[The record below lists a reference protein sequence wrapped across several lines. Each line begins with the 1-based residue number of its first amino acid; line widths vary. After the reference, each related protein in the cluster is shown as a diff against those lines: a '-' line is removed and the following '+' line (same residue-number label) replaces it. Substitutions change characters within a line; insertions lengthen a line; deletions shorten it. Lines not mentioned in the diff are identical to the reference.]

1 MPRTKIQAEQV
12 RSESRAKIIHT
23 ARRLFAEK
31 GFDGCNVS
39 DIAKQAGMSQ
49 GNIYWHF
56 TSKDELFQAVLVEG
70 FQAIGATMSEAALG
84 QGSGLE
90 KFDHF
95 LERFLGFCRDQG
107 GEEFVIINLTSIA
120 QGGVQRFAEFG
131 VSTEQL
137 GLEYHRALNAI
148 FAQGQAEGTFRA
160 DLDPN
165 LLTTFL
171 FSFVNGMM
179 LMYPLQWKELP
190 AAEVRAALLRLLGI
204 Q

>member
-1 MPRTKIQAEQV
+1 MPRTKIQTEQV
-12 RSESRAKIIHT
+12 RSESRAKIINT

-70 FQAIGATMSEAALG
+70 FQAIGATMSEAAIG
-84 QGSGLE
+84 QGSGME
-90 KFDHF
+90 KFEHF
-95 LERFLGFCRDQG
+95 LERFLTFCRDQG
-107 GEEFVIINLTSIA
+107 GEEFVIINITSIA
-120 QGGVQRFAEFG
+120 QGGVRRFAEFG

-137 GLEYHRALNAI
+137 GMEYHRALNAI
-148 FAQGQAEGTFRA
+148 FAQGQAEGTFSA

-171 FSFVNGMM
+171 FSFVNGLM
-179 LMYPLQWKELP
+179 LMYPREWKEIP
-190 AAEVRAALLRLLGI
+190 AVEVRAALLRLLGNT
-204 Q
+204 

>member
-1 MPRTKIQAEQV
+1 MPRTKVQTEQV
-12 RSESRAKIIHT
+12 RTESRTKIITT

-70 FQAIGATMSEAALG
+70 FQAIGATMSEAAMG

-95 LERFLGFCRDQG
+95 LERFLAFCRDQG
-107 GEEFVIINLTSIA
+107 GEEFVTINITSIA
-120 QGGVQRFAEFG
+120 QGGVRRFAEFG

-137 GLEYHRALNAI
+137 GLEYHSALNAI

-171 FSFVNGMM
+171 FSFVNGLM
-179 LMYPLQWKELP
+179 LMYPLQWKDIP
-190 AAEVRAALLRLLGI
+190 AAEVRAALLRLLGNV
-204 Q
+204 